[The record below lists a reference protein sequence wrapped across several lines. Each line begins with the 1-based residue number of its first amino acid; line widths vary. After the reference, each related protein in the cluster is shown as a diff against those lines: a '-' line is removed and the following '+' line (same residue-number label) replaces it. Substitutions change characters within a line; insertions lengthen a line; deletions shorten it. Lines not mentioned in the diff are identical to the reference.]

1 MCNAAPCRQRL
12 ELMREMYDHAA
23 EVPSNALENCDS
35 VLTGGDPFYDRFPWF
50 CLVGR
55 CVVKFV
61 FIAWL
66 DRFIRFQLRN
76 TPVICLMLDT
86 EHIITNLSERCSLL
100 LKLHQY
106 LNIPLMLKFILT
118 RM

>member
-76 TPVICLMLDT
+76 TPVICLICLILNT
-86 EHIITNLSERCSLL
+86 LSTTF
-100 LKLHQY
+100 LKDVLFSSNY
-106 LNIPLMLKFILT
+106 TSI
-118 RM
+118 